1 MCINKKII
9 ILAKNNYF
17 ISYHLLKSAIMKNK
31 LLLMSCACCLFS
43 SAAFAETFLVTKTSG
58 DASEEGSLPYVVAN
72 APGGSEIEFS
82 IGDETTVTIPATI
95 QIDKNLTIDA
105 QGKTISVAEPGVSNY
120 RIFKIGLYAPAE
132 DAELVSLTLKNC
144 TLYGGDGTALIDDE
158 TTMASW
164 SATILVGKNGR
175 LTGENLLFDK
185 AKNGYSP
192 GIMACG
198 DITLTNCTFQNLS
211 ATKVGGAVYT
221 NSGVIARFTD
231 CTFTDNAST
240 THGGA
245 VGCSGS
251 TNYFTGCTFTGNEAS
266 GSSADGGAIFL
277 QNAGASAEIDNCTF
291 TTNSA
296 GHYGGAVVQKNNV
309 TDGVLKITNS
319 TFNDNTAGGGGALL
333 SWMGDVTVENC
344 SFENNR
350 ATKTSGGAWYASL
363 KTSVTYHVS
372 GCYFGENTS
381 AAHGGAILSTSDAA
395 TFTNCTF
402 YQNEITGASNGGG
415 ALAFQGNAS
424 VYNCTLVGNKSVHDT
439 YGAGIH
445 IASRAV
451 VNVYN
456 TIVVGSEGGPD
467 IYTFDNCTLAGSH
480 NIYGTELEGDPVT
493 VDGFVDNTVYT
504 DQTLFADAEPVPA
517 LNEGTTQT
525 IAISPEGIAA
535 GAGIVV
541 EGVPTVD
548 QRGKARSETAPS
560 IGAYEV
566 EKATSI
572 ERVAVAES
580 LFWPNPAQDYI
591 TLADGVSEVAVYDLR
606 GALVLAA
613 EAPVQTLSVDGL
625 DAGVYLLQV
634 TVGGKVYNHRLLV
647 K

>member
-1 MCINKKII
+1 
-9 ILAKNNYF
+9 
-17 ISYHLLKSAIMKNK
+17 MKNK
-31 LLLMSCACCLFS
+31 LLLMSFACCLFS

-120 RIFKIGLYAPAE
+120 RIFKIGLYEPAE

-144 TLYGGDGTALIDDE
+144 TLYGGDGTSLVDTE
-158 TTMASW
+158 TTLASW
-164 SATILVGKNGR
+164 SATIFVGKNGK

-185 AKNGYSP
+185 AKNGYAP

-198 DITLTNCTFQNLS
+198 DITLTDCTFQNLS

-221 NSGVIARFTD
+221 NSGVTARFTD
-231 CTFTDNAST
+231 CTFTDNTST

-251 TNYFTGCTFTGNEAS
+251 KNYFTGCTFTGNTGS

-277 QNAGASAEIDNCTF
+277 QNVGASAEIDNCTF
-291 TTNSA
+291 MSNRA

-319 TFNDNTAGGGGALL
+319 TFNNNTANGGGALL
-333 SWMGDVTVENC
+333 TWMGDVTVENC

-350 ATKTSGGAWYASL
+350 STKTSGGAWYASL
-363 KTSVTYHVS
+363 KTSVTYHIS
-372 GCYFGENTS
+372 GCYFGENVS

-395 TFTNCTF
+395 TITNCTF
-402 YQNEITGASNGGG
+402 YKNEITGASNGGG
-415 ALAFQGNAS
+415 ALAFQGNANI
-424 VYNCTLVGNKSVHDT
+424 YNCTLVGNKSVHET
-439 YGAGIH
+439 YGTGIH
-445 IASRAV
+445 LSSGAV

-467 IYTFDNCTLAGSH
+467 IYTHNNCTLAGSH
-480 NIYGTELEGDPVT
+480 NIYGTELEGEPVT
-493 VDGFVDNTVYT
+493 VDGFVENTVYT

-517 LNEGTTQT
+517 LNEGTTKT

-572 ERVAVAES
+572 ERVAVEK

-591 TLADGVSEVAVYDLR
+591 NLADGVSKVAVYDLR
-606 GALVLAA
+606 GALMQVA

-625 DAGVYLLQV
+625 DAGIYLLQV
-634 TVGGKVYNHRLLV
+634 TVNGKVYNHRLV
-647 K
+647 IK

>member
-1 MCINKKII
+1 
-9 ILAKNNYF
+9 
-17 ISYHLLKSAIMKNK
+17 MKNK
-31 LLLMSCACCLFS
+31 LLLMSFACCLFS

-105 QGKTISVAEPGVSNY
+105 QGKTISVTEPGVSNY
-120 RIFKIGLYAPAE
+120 RIFKIGLYEPAE

-144 TLYGGDGTALIDDE
+144 TLYGGDGTSLVDTE
-158 TTMASW
+158 TTLASW
-164 SATILVGKNGR
+164 SATIFVGKNGK

-185 AKNGYSP
+185 AKNGYAP

-198 DITLTNCTFQNLS
+198 DITLTDCTFQNLS

-221 NSGVIARFTD
+221 NSGVTARFTD
-231 CTFTDNAST
+231 CTFTDNTST

-251 TNYFTGCTFTGNEAS
+251 KNYFTGCTFTGNTGS

-277 QNAGASAEIDNCTF
+277 QNVGASAEIDNCTF
-291 TTNSA
+291 MSNRA

-319 TFNDNTAGGGGALL
+319 TFNNNTANGGGALL
-333 SWMGDVTVENC
+333 TWMGDVTVENC

-350 ATKTSGGAWYASL
+350 STKTSGGAWYASL
-363 KTSVTYHVS
+363 KTSVTYHIS
-372 GCYFGENTS
+372 GCYFGENVS

-395 TFTNCTF
+395 TITNCTF
-402 YQNEITGASNGGG
+402 YKNEITGASNGGG
-415 ALAFQGNAS
+415 ALAFQGNANI
-424 VYNCTLVGNKSVHDT
+424 YNCTLVGNKSVHET
-439 YGAGIH
+439 YGTGIH
-445 IASRAV
+445 LSSGAV

-467 IYTFDNCTLAGSH
+467 IYTHNNCTLAGSH
-480 NIYGTELEGDPVT
+480 NIYGTELEGEPVT

-517 LNEGTTQT
+517 LNEGTTKT

-572 ERVAVAES
+572 ERVAVEK
-580 LFWPNPAQDYI
+580 LFWPNPTQDYI
-591 TLADGVSEVAVYDLR
+591 NLADGVSKVAVYDLR
-606 GALVLAA
+606 GALMQVA

-625 DAGVYLLQV
+625 DAGIYLLQV
-634 TVGGKVYNHRLLV
+634 TVNGKVYNHRLV
-647 K
+647 IK

>member
-1 MCINKKII
+1 
-9 ILAKNNYF
+9 
-17 ISYHLLKSAIMKNK
+17 MKNK
-31 LLLMSCACCLFS
+31 LLLMSFACCLFS

-120 RIFKIGLYAPAE
+120 RIFKIGLYEPAE

-144 TLYGGDGTALIDDE
+144 TLYGGDGTSLVDTE
-158 TTMASW
+158 TTLASW
-164 SATILVGKNGR
+164 SATIFVGKNGK

-185 AKNGYSP
+185 AKNGYAP

-198 DITLTNCTFQNLS
+198 DITLTDCTFQNLS
-211 ATKVGGAVYT
+211 ATIVGGAVYT
-221 NSGVIARFTD
+221 NSGVTARFTD
-231 CTFTDNAST
+231 CTFTDNTST

-251 TNYFTGCTFTGNEAS
+251 KNYFTGCTFTGNTGS

-277 QNAGASAEIDNCTF
+277 QNVGASAEIDNCTF
-291 TTNSA
+291 MSNRA

-319 TFNDNTAGGGGALL
+319 TFNNNTANGGGALL
-333 SWMGDVTVENC
+333 TWMGDVTVENC
-344 SFENNR
+344 SFEGNSS
-350 ATKTSGGAWYASL
+350 TGTSGGAWYASL
-363 KTSVTYHVS
+363 KTSVTYHIS
-372 GCYFGENTS
+372 GCYFGENVS

-395 TFTNCTF
+395 TITNCTF
-402 YQNEITGASNGGG
+402 YKNEITGASNGGG
-415 ALAFQGNAS
+415 ALAFQGNANI
-424 VYNCTLVGNKSVHDT
+424 YNCTLVGNKSVHET
-439 YGAGIH
+439 YGTGIH
-445 IASRAV
+445 LSSGAV

-467 IYTFDNCTLAGSH
+467 IYTHNNCTLAGSH
-480 NIYGTELEGDPVT
+480 NIYGTELEGEPVT
-493 VDGFVDNTVYT
+493 VDGFVENTVYT

-517 LNEGTTQT
+517 LNEGTTKT

-572 ERVAVAES
+572 ERIAVEK

-591 TLADGVSEVAVYDLR
+591 NLADGVSKVAVYDLR
-606 GALVLAA
+606 GALMQVA

-625 DAGVYLLQV
+625 DAGIYLLQV
-634 TVGGKVYNHRLLV
+634 TVNGKVYNHRLV
-647 K
+647 IK

>member
-1 MCINKKII
+1 MCINKKIV

-158 TTMASW
+158 TSMASW
-164 SATILVGKNGR
+164 SATILVGKNGSF
-175 LTGENLLFDK
+175 TGENLLFDK
-185 AKNGYSP
+185 ARNGYSP

-221 NSGVIARFTD
+221 NSGVTGRFTD
-231 CTFTDNAST
+231 CTFTDNTST

-251 TNYFTGCTFTGNEAS
+251 KNYFTGCTFTGNTGS

-277 QNAGASAEIDNCTF
+277 QNVGASAEIDNCTF
-291 TTNSA
+291 MSNRA

-319 TFNDNTAGGGGALL
+319 TFNNNTANGGGALL
-333 SWMGDVTVENC
+333 TWMGDVTVENC

-350 ATKTSGGAWYASL
+350 STKTSGGAWYASL
-363 KTSVTYHVS
+363 KTSVTYHIS
-372 GCYFGENTS
+372 GCYFGENVS

-395 TFTNCTF
+395 TITNCTF
-402 YQNEITGASNGGG
+402 YKNEITGASNGGG
-415 ALAFQGNAS
+415 ALAFQGNANI
-424 VYNCTLVGNKSVHDT
+424 YNCTLVGNKSVHET
-439 YGAGIH
+439 YGTGIH
-445 IASRAV
+445 LSSGAV

-467 IYTFDNCTLAGSH
+467 IYTHNNCTLAGSH
-480 NIYGTELEGDPVT
+480 NIYGTELEGEPVT
-493 VDGFVDNTVYT
+493 VDGFVENTVYT

-525 IAISPEGIAA
+525 IAISDQGIAA

-572 ERVAVAES
+572 ERVAVEK